1 MEGTLYSVGIG
12 PGDPELMTLKAVR
25 LIVEADVIAI
35 PQGDN
40 DILTAKNIVNQVVD
54 LSAKEQLLIYMPMTK
69 DMVAMDKAHDV
80 VGILVSGDVGF
91 FSLTKTI
98 AAKLT
103 NCKIKRCPGISSLV
117 YFAQA
122 LNMSW
127 DDAKIISMLI

>member
-69 DMVAMDKAHDV
+69 DMVAMDKAHA
-80 VGILVSGDVGF
+80 IL
-91 FSLTKTI
+91 
-98 AAKLT
+98 
-103 NCKIKRCPGISSLV
+103 C
-117 YFAQA
+117 
-122 LNMSW
+122 
-127 DDAKIISMLI
+127 

>member
-40 DILTAKNIVNQVVD
+40 DVLTAKNIVNQVVD

-69 DMVAMDKAHDV
+69 DMAAMR
-80 VGILVSGDVGF
+80 IL
-91 FSLTKTI
+91 
-98 AAKLT
+98 
-103 NCKIKRCPGISSLV
+103 
-117 YFAQA
+117 
-122 LNMSW
+122 
-127 DDAKIISMLI
+127 IILPLWVLRVMLIFAVTSLFLRV

>member
-69 DMVAMDKAHDV
+69 DMVAMDKAHDD
-80 VGILVSGDVGF
+80 G
-91 FSLTKTI
+91 
-98 AAKLT
+98 A
-103 NCKIKRCPGISSLV
+103 
-117 YFAQA
+117 
-122 LNMSW
+122 
-127 DDAKIISMLI
+127 DAVI